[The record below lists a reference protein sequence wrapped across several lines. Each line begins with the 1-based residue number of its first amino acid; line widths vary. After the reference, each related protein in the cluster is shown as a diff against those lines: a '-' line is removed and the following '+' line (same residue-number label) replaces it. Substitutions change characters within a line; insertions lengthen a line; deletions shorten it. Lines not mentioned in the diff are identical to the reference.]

1 MFRQI
6 TEARL
11 NDIHLK
17 YDEASGLKAIVA
29 IHNTRRGPA
38 LGGCRII
45 PYSSTEDA
53 VTDAIRL
60 AQGMSYKAALAGL
73 DLGGGKSVI
82 MEPEGPYDRKKLFQA
97 FGQFIDELGGRYIT
111 AMDSGSRVSD
121 MDTIASQTQ
130 HVSCTSSSGNPAPST
145 ALGVYKGIQA
155 TLKAHREFGSSLK
168 GMTVAVQGLGNV
180 GFALCQLLHQDGAK
194 LVVTDI
200 NEQKVQQCIQE
211 FGATAVSAEEIYSVP
226 CDIFSPCGLGGILSE
241 DTINQLQ
248 CAAVAGSANN
258 QLLTPDCGQRLF
270 DKGILYAPD
279 YLINAGGLIFV
290 AMTHQGK
297 SQNEMNHRINA
308 IEDTLLQVFRHEQ
321 QRQAPSSLIADHMAE
336 VLLFGEQSGQLSA

>member
-121 MDTIASQTQ
+121 MDTIATQTQ

-168 GMTVAVQGLGNV
+168 DMTVAVQGLGNV

>member
-6 TEARL
+6 KEARL

-17 YDEASGLKAIVA
+17 YDEASGLRAIIA

-45 PYSSTEDA
+45 PYTSTEDA

-60 AQGMSYKAALAGL
+60 AKGMSYKAALAGL

-82 MEPEGPYDRKKLFQA
+82 MEPTAPYDREQLFRA
-97 FGQFIDELGGRYIT
+97 FGQFIEELGGRYIT

-121 MDTIASQTQ
+121 MDAIASQTQ

-145 ALGVYKGIQA
+145 ALGVYKGILA
-155 TLKAHREFGSSLK
+155 TLKAHPEFGSSLK
-168 GMTVAVQGLGNV
+168 GIRVAVQGLGNV
-180 GFALCQLLHQDGAK
+180 GFALCQLLHQGGAK
-194 LVVTDI
+194 LIVTDI
-200 NEQKVQQCIQE
+200 NEQKLQQCIDE
-211 FGATAVSAEEIYSVP
+211 LGATAVSTEEIYSVP
-226 CDIFSPCGLGGILSE
+226 CDIFSPCGLGGILNK
-241 DTINQLQ
+241 DTISQLQ
-248 CAAVAGSANN
+248 CTAVAGSANN
-258 QLLTPDCGQRLF
+258 QLLTPECGQLLF
-270 DKGILYAPD
+270 DRGILYAPD

-297 SQNEMNHRINA
+297 PQSEINDRINA
-308 IEDTLLQVFRHEQ
+308 IEETLLQVFRYEQ
-321 QRQAPSSLIADHMAE
+321 QRKTPSSVIADHMAE
-336 VLLFGEQSGQLSA
+336 ALLFK

>member
-6 TEARL
+6 KEARL

-17 YDEASGLKAIVA
+17 YDEASGLRAIVA

-45 PYSSTEDA
+45 PYTSTEDA

-60 AQGMSYKAALAGL
+60 AKGMSYKAALAGL

-82 MEPEGPYDRKKLFQA
+82 MEPEGRYDREQLFKA

-155 TLKAHREFGSSLK
+155 SLKAHPELGSSLK
-168 GMTVAVQGLGNV
+168 GRTIAVQGLGNV
-180 GFALCQLLHQDGAK
+180 GYALCQLLHQDGAK
-194 LVVTDI
+194 LIVTDI
-200 NEQKVQQCIQE
+200 NEKKVQQCVE
-211 FGATAVSAEEIYSVP
+211 ELKATAVSAEEIYSVP
-226 CDIFSPCGLGGILSE
+226 CDIFSPCGLGGILNE
-241 DTINQLQ
+241 NTINQLQ

-258 QLLTPDCGQRLF
+258 QLLTPECGQWLF

-290 AMTHQGK
+290 AMTHQGQ

-308 IEDTLLQVFRHEQ
+308 IEDTLLRVFRYEQ
-321 QRQAPSSLIADHMAE
+321 QHRTPSSLIADHMAE
-336 VLLFGEQSGQLSA
+336 ALLYEEQSGQLSA

>member
-17 YDEASGLKAIVA
+17 YDEASGLRAIVA

-45 PYSSTEDA
+45 PYTSTEDA

-60 AQGMSYKAALAGL
+60 AKGMSYKAALAGL

-82 MEPEGPYDRKKLFQA
+82 MEPEGPYDREKLFRA

-121 MDTIASQTQ
+121 MDIIATQTQ

-155 TLKAHREFGSSLK
+155 TLKAHQEFGLSLK

-194 LVVTDI
+194 LIVTDI
-200 NEQKVQQCIQE
+200 DEQKVQQCVQE
-211 FGATAVSAEEIYSVP
+211 FGATAVNAEEIYSVP

-241 DTINQLQ
+241 NTISQLQ

-258 QLLTPDCGQRLF
+258 QLLTPECGQLLF

-308 IEDTLLQVFRHEQ
+308 IEDTLLQVYRHEQ
-321 QRQAPSSLIADHMAE
+321 QRRAPSSLIADHMAE
-336 VLLFGEQSGQLSA
+336 VLLYEEQSGQLSA

>member
-45 PYSSTEDA
+45 PYTSTEDA
-53 VTDAIRL
+53 VTDAVRL

-82 MEPEGPYDRKKLFQA
+82 MEPEGSYDREKLFKA

-121 MDTIASQTQ
+121 MDTIATQTQ

-155 TLKAHREFGSSLK
+155 TLKTHRELGLSLK
-168 GMTVAVQGLGNV
+168 GMTIAVQGLGNV

-194 LVVTDI
+194 LIVTDI
-200 NEQKVQQCIQE
+200 DEQKVQHCVQE
-211 FGATAVSAEEIYSVP
+211 FGAKAVSAEEIYSVP
-226 CDIFSPCGLGGILSE
+226 CDIFCPCGLGGILSE

-258 QLLTPDCGQRLF
+258 QLLTPECGQLMFNRN
-270 DKGILYAPD
+270 ILYAPD

-290 AMTHQGK
+290 AMTYQGK

-308 IEDTLLQVFRHEQ
+308 IEDTLLQVYRHEQ
-321 QRQAPSSLIADHMAE
+321 QHQAPSSLIADHMAE
-336 VLLFGEQSGQLSA
+336 VLLYGEQSGQLSA